1 MVHRGLVGLGLKE
14 LKLSP
19 GTFVLHLNGKLCGVM
34 AIHVDDLRMACAP
47 NAWAI
52 TEKNRTV
59 FHFGE
64 WKDATK
70 ETVKFCGRWETPV
83 PDHAQDHGDDGWLGP
98 EAQVSR
104 MRPSLMQRRSGWH
117 QWEAS

>member
-1 MVHRGLVGLGLKE
+1 M
-14 LKLSP
+14 
-19 GTFVLHLNGKLCGVM
+19 LHLNGKLCGVM

-70 ETVKFCGRWETPV
+70 EAVKFCGRWEPQCPTTLKITV
-83 PDHAQDHGDDGWLGP
+83 TMDGYAPKLKCQGCAP
-98 EAQVSR
+98 
-104 MRPSLMQRRSGWH
+104 H
-117 QWEAS
+117 